1 MVEAKISYN
10 NLLWQEQTHIN
21 LHVSSS
27 LYQDLM
33 FWLLDGSTKTVK
45 EDDKLFVV
53 NLRMPNRWLYN
64 HDLGLVLLIKVD
76 NMGCLID
83 F

>member
-1 MVEAKISYN
+1 
-10 NLLWQEQTHIN
+10 LLWQEQTHIN

>member
-1 MVEAKISYN
+1 
-10 NLLWQEQTHIN
+10 
-21 LHVSSS
+21 VSLS